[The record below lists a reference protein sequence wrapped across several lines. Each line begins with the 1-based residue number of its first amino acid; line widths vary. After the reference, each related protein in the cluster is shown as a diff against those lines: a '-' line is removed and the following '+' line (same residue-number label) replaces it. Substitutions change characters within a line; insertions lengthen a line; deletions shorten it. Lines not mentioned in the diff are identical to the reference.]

1 MVFFWTNYWSRNY
14 NSNSKCGEL
23 MSITKQDIKRMI
35 KEELKKVLVEDL
47 SLLRDMT
54 PGDVLEYMRRELNGK
69 TWFFWD
75 LESIGFDGQIT
86 QYGAIAFKIDDIDGP
101 IPKEPIAEFD
111 VNVALNEETLEKY
124 VMQQDIFDRANEIFD
139 EYQRTGEV
147 TREVDFLL
155 KAQKEKEE
163 GRPYTVFDMLQY
175 TNYQTREDDKNEY
188 EAMEEFLS
196 WIENL
201 GPNVVSVGHNIKTFD
216 RNKIIKEGEAL
227 GIDTTAFEQIDI
239 FDTVNFQRQVL
250 KGIAEYE
257 IQQDNPRMAR
267 FFDEKEK
274 EIKGE
279 MKTVIAFNGKLQRMM
294 DVYGPGPDYIQLHTA
309 IDDTRQ
315 LITAFFNMY
324 NDVKE
329 LIMASNE
336 LKSLSTNI
344 NIPRAQKELGT
355 KDLQNP
361 IDISRAIRK
370 ARSDP

>member
-1 MVFFWTNYWSRNY
+1 MA
-14 NSNSKCGEL
+14 
-23 MSITKQDIKRMI
+23 ITKKDVMKMI
-35 KEELKKVLVEDL
+35 KEELKKVLMEDL

-101 IPKEPIAEFD
+101 IPEQPIAEFD
-111 VNVALNEETLEKY
+111 VNVALNQETLEKY
-124 VMQQDIFDRANEIFD
+124 IAQQDMIDRAEEIFD
-139 EYQRTGEV
+139 EYERTGQV

-155 KAQKEKEE
+155 KVQKEKEE
-163 GRPYTVFDMLQY
+163 GRPYTVADMIGY
-175 TNYQTREDDKNEY
+175 TNYQTREDDRDEY
-188 EAMEEFLS
+188 EAMEEFLA
-196 WIENL
+196 WVEAL

-227 GIDTTAFEQIDI
+227 GIDTTSFQQIDI

-257 IQQDNPRMAR
+257 ASKGDRR
-267 FFDEKEK
+267 LVKFFDEKEK
-274 EIKGE
+274 EVNGEIK
-279 MKTVIAFNGKLQRMM
+279 TIISFNGKLQRMM

-324 NDVKE
+324 SHVKE
-329 LIMASNE
+329 IITTSDEVA
-336 LKSLSTNI
+336 SLSSNI
-344 NIPRAQKELGT
+344 NVSRAQRELGI
-355 KDLQNP
+355 KDIKNP
-361 IDISRAIRK
+361 TDISRAIRK

>member
-1 MVFFWTNYWSRNY
+1 MA
-14 NSNSKCGEL
+14 
-23 MSITKQDIKRMI
+23 ITKKDIMEMI
-35 KEELKKVLVEDL
+35 KEELKRVLIEDL

-54 PGDVLEYMRRELNGK
+54 PGDVLEYMRKELNGK

-86 QYGAIAFKIDDIDGP
+86 QYGAIAFKIDDIDGSAP
-101 IPKEPIAEFD
+101 IEPIAEFD
-111 VNVALNEETLEKY
+111 VNVALNQETLEKY

-155 KAQKEKEE
+155 KAQQEKEE
-163 GRPYTVFDMLQY
+163 GRPYTVADILEY
-175 TNYQTREDDKNEY
+175 TNYQTREDDRDEY
-188 EAMEEFLS
+188 KAMEEFLA
-196 WIENL
+196 WIEDL

-216 RNKIIKEGEAL
+216 RNKIIKEGEKL

-257 IQQDNPRMAR
+257 MQQNNPKMAR

-279 MKTVIAFNGKLQRMM
+279 MKTITAFNGKLQRMM

-324 NDVKE
+324 TDVRE
-329 LIMASNE
+329 LVIASDE
-336 LKSLSTNI
+336 LKGLSTNI

-355 KDLQNP
+355 KQIQNP
-361 IDISRAIRK
+361 IDISSAIRK